1 MSTQTYVE
9 TVLWGMIAWGT
20 LYFLHQMLPHAT
32 IKGIQ
37 QAVFPAHKQDTQ
49 PSKLVSETNGQ

>member
-1 MSTQTYVE
+1 MSGQTYLE
-9 TVLWGMIAWGT
+9 IVLWGLIVWGT

-37 QAVFPAHKQDTQ
+37 QAVFPANRQDTQ
-49 PSKLVSETNGQ
+49 PSKLVGETNGQ